1 MRQQILKGI
10 TMFMLVVA
18 VAFMTAVPSANGQS
32 SSTITATV
40 PFEFKVGDK
49 ALPAGV
55 YTVRTMSV
63 TGEALAI
70 SNRESNR
77 SAIRLTN
84 AVHAPKASSKGKL
97 VFHRYGQNYF
107 LSEVWCGGD
116 STGRQLLKSKQE
128 RTMESQLA
136 AISSKSELAGNN
148 YETIEIV
155 AMVR

>member
-10 TMFMLVVA
+10 TMLMLVVA
-18 VAFMTAVPSANGQS
+18 VAFMTAVASANGQS
-32 SSTITATV
+32 SRTVIATV

-49 ALPAGV
+49 ALPAGD
-55 YTVRTMSV
+55 YTVSTISASSS
-63 TGEALAI
+63 ALAI
-70 SNRESNR
+70 RNQDSNRA
-77 SAIRLTN
+77 AIRL
-84 AVHAPKASSKGKL
+84 AIPIQVRKASDKGKL

-107 LSEVWCGGD
+107 LSEVWSGGE
-116 STGRQLLKSKQE
+116 STGWQLLKSKQE

-136 AISSKSELAGNN
+136 AISSKSELAVNN